1 MFEFK
6 TEETSCRTISRD
18 AVDGI
23 SALEVDK
30 SGKRYTIISVKR
42 EYIYFVDEMRVKK
55 RGKEENEKKRHLCV
69 CECACMRERE
79 RKREREREREVQG

>member
-1 MFEFK
+1 MVKVWDIYTGRAVFEFK

-55 RGKEENEKKRHLCV
+55 E
-69 CECACMRERE
+69 E
-79 RKREREREREVQG
+79 RKRMRRRDICVCVSVHV